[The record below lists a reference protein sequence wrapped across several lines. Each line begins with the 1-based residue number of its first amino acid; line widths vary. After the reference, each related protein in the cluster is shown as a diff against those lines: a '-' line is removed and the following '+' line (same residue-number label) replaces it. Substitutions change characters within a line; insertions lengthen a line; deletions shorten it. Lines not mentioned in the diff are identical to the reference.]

1 MLIRSIKV
9 ISDVSFREVYAQWGN
24 SRIRVAEKYTTSHR
38 AS

>member
-9 ISDVSFREVYAQWGN
+9 ISDVSFREVYVQWGS
-24 SRIRVAEKYTTSHR
+24 SRIGVVEKYTTSHR